1 MLARMR
7 RAGRP
12 YLVESLVSCR
22 RSSHMIPRGD
32 RKEHG
37 YLCKFSAHT
46 IFTPLRMPLSI
57 LSSGRKSVNVSH
69 ISSACRGRPF
79 SMLSLWILPRSS
91 PRDPHHLPCPCKSQS
106 ITIMEAL
113 SSRCKSAF
121 THMSVRRKTHPP
133 MSRAREGFPPTLRM
147 SITGQSDGHRDRRD
161 MRMAVRFPIR
171 HTCSRF
177 PR

>member
-1 MLARMR
+1 MR

-12 YLVESLVSCR
+12 YLVESPVSYP
-22 RSSHMIPRGD
+22 RSSHIIPRED

-37 YLCKFSAHT
+37 YLCKFSAHM
-46 IFTPLRMPLSI
+46 IFTPLPMPLSI
-57 LSSGRKSVNVSH
+57 LSSGRRSVNAFH
-69 ISSACRGRPF
+69 ISSACRGLPF
-79 SMLSLWILPRSS
+79 NMLSPLTLPRSS

-113 SSRCKSAF
+113 SPRCKSAF
-121 THMSVRRKTHPP
+121 THMSIPPKTHPP
-133 MSRAREGFPPTLRM
+133 MNRARETFLPTRRM
-147 SITGQSDGHRDRRD
+147 PITGQSDGHQDTVD
-161 MRMAVRFPIR
+161 MRMAVRHPIH